1 MNMSLFTLAC
11 GELDAYREALE
22 IEIAACG
29 LAAESA
35 AMAGQLHV
43 QADAAAQAIAAAL
56 ELHRIDT
63 QRS

>member
-1 MNMSLFTLAC
+1 MKNMSLFTLEC

-35 AMAGQLHV
+35 AAAGYASV
-43 QADAAAQAIAAAL
+43 QADAAKQAVEAAAAL
-56 ELHRIDT
+56 AQLDRPH
-63 QRS
+63 